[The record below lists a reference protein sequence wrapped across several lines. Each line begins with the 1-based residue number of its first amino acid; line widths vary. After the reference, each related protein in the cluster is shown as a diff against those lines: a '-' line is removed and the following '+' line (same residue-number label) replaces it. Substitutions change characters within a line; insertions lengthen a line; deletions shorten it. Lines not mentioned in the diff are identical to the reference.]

1 MIVCLQKEIRLS
13 DLKYRLDEIEK
24 LKLKENEEEELEN
37 EKNVLKNYE
46 KIYNLCSYSISLL
59 NGTETANSQ
68 TRQAALIDDMSLL
81 KKSVSDL
88 FQIDRRFIKF
98 SEDVENLN
106 LVLGELNRY
115 LNSYIGE
122 LEFSA
127 KRLDEIQER
136 LYKISELKRKYNKS
150 LPEIILYILELRE
163 EINNFENLDN
173 EIEIKKKD
181 FKITRDVLKENALE
195 LSEIRNNIIKLLED
209 EIRLELENLNLKTS
223 EFKISNDYIA
233 VENNSMALEID
244 GQTIRFNQNGIDSIE
259 FLISLNLGESVK
271 PLRKIASGG
280 EISRIMLALKSIIS
294 GMDNIST
301 MVFDEID
308 TGIGGATAIVVGK
321 KLHKI
326 SKNCQVICITH
337 LPQIAAFSDHH
348 YFIDKFEENGRT
360 KIKITKLDNNKR
372 VKELS
377 RMLSGMEESSI
388 SIMHAE
394 ELLEQTKR
402 IKKDL
407 MEEKIKIGN

>member
-1 MIVCLQKEIRLS
+1 MGILQ
-13 DLKYRLDEIEK
+13 
-24 LKLKENEEEELEN
+24 
-37 EKNVLKNYE
+37 
-46 KIYNLCSYSISLL
+46 
-59 NGTETANSQ
+59 A
-68 TRQAALIDDMSLL
+68 
-81 KKSVSDL
+81 
-88 FQIDRRFIKF
+88 
-98 SEDVENLN
+98 
-106 LVLGELNRY
+106 
-115 LNSYIGE
+115 
-122 LEFSA
+122 
-127 KRLDEIQER
+127 
-136 LYKISELKRKYNKS
+136 
-150 LPEIILYILELRE
+150 
-163 EINNFENLDN
+163 
-173 EIEIKKKD
+173 
-181 FKITRDVLKENALE
+181 
-195 LSEIRNNIIKLLED
+195 
-209 EIRLELENLNLKTS
+209 
-223 EFKISNDYIA
+223 
-233 VENNSMALEID
+233 ENNSMALEID
-244 GQTIRFNQNGIDSIE
+244 GQTVRFGQNGIDSIE

-360 KIKITKLDNNKR
+360 KIKITKLDNNKK

>member
-1 MIVCLQKEIRLS
+1 
-13 DLKYRLDEIEK
+13 
-24 LKLKENEEEELEN
+24 
-37 EKNVLKNYE
+37 
-46 KIYNLCSYSISLL
+46 
-59 NGTETANSQ
+59 
-68 TRQAALIDDMSLL
+68 
-81 KKSVSDL
+81 
-88 FQIDRRFIKF
+88 
-98 SEDVENLN
+98 
-106 LVLGELNRY
+106 
-115 LNSYIGE
+115 
-122 LEFSA
+122 
-127 KRLDEIQER
+127 
-136 LYKISELKRKYNKS
+136 
-150 LPEIILYILELRE
+150 
-163 EINNFENLDN
+163 
-173 EIEIKKKD
+173 
-181 FKITRDVLKENALE
+181 
-195 LSEIRNNIIKLLED
+195 
-209 EIRLELENLNLKTS
+209 
-223 EFKISNDYIA
+223 
-233 VENNSMALEID
+233 MALEID
-244 GQTIRFNQNGIDSIE
+244 GQTVRFGQNGIDSIE

-348 YFIDKFEENGRT
+348 HYFIDKFEENGRT
-360 KIKITKLDNNKR
+360 KIKITKLDNSKK

>member
-1 MIVCLQKEIRLS
+1 
-13 DLKYRLDEIEK
+13 
-24 LKLKENEEEELEN
+24 
-37 EKNVLKNYE
+37 
-46 KIYNLCSYSISLL
+46 
-59 NGTETANSQ
+59 
-68 TRQAALIDDMSLL
+68 
-81 KKSVSDL
+81 
-88 FQIDRRFIKF
+88 
-98 SEDVENLN
+98 
-106 LVLGELNRY
+106 
-115 LNSYIGE
+115 
-122 LEFSA
+122 
-127 KRLDEIQER
+127 
-136 LYKISELKRKYNKS
+136 
-150 LPEIILYILELRE
+150 ILYILELKK

-173 EIEIKKKD
+173 EVETKKKD
-181 FKITRDVLKENALE
+181 FEIIREALKKNAIE
-195 LSEIRNNIIKLLED
+195 LSEMRKKIIKTLED
-209 EIRLELENLNLKTS
+209 DIRLELEDLNLKTA
-223 EFKISNDYIA
+223 EFKINNEYIA
-233 VENNSMALEID
+233 AENNSMALGLNDRIV
-244 GQTIRFNQNGIDSIE
+244 RFDQSGIDSIE

-294 GMDNIST
+294 GMDNISM

-326 SKNCQVICITH
+326 SKNCQIICITH

-348 YFIDKFEENGRT
+348 YFIDKFVESGRT
-360 KIKITKLDNNKR
+360 KIKIIKLDNSNK